1 MYKNKLV
8 VCIKVNEKILKEE
21 GNQVFLPYNTKYSV
35 FIKNENNVPAII
47 KYDFDSDILETKMN
61 IQAKSKKEINIDTNN
76 NSLEL
81 NKGKKEKLT
90 VKFGFIDENNLDL
103 NLEHEIILKLS
114 GSKANKQIDSIKTTK
129 DKKVCLTCNKQFKY
143 KYNFC
148 PYDGNF
154 LNDL

>member
-61 IQAKSKKEINIDTNN
+61 IQAKSKKEI
-76 NSLEL
+76 
-81 NKGKKEKLT
+81 
-90 VKFGFIDENNLDL
+90 
-103 NLEHEIILKLS
+103 
-114 GSKANKQIDSIKTTK
+114 
-129 DKKVCLTCNKQFKY
+129 
-143 KYNFC
+143 
-148 PYDGNF
+148 
-154 LNDL
+154 